1 MRVLETKVRAME
13 LNDLEEVRDLT
24 LVWEGSIGIQGFG
37 VEIGGAR
44 LLGLSKVMA
53 CDFPTKWALD
63 PD

>member
-24 LVWEGSIGIQGFG
+24 LVWEGSRTQSGEG
-37 VEIGGAR
+37 VGV
-44 LLGLSKVMA
+44 LYFLLSKVMG